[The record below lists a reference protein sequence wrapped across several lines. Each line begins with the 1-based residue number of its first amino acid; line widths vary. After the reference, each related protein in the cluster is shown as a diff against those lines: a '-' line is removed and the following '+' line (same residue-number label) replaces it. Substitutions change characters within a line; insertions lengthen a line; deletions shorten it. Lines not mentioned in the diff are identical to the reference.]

1 MLSGINFICSGK
13 VISCLS
19 LQRKGC
25 ACVYAQS
32 LLTVELFHS
41 KFIFVKISK
50 LKPKSAA
57 EMMNVCYQQGK
68 IGRCLLLFS

>member
-1 MLSGINFICSGK
+1 M
-13 VISCLS
+13 
-19 LQRKGC
+19 
-25 ACVYAQS
+25 CVYAQS

-41 KFIFVKISK
+41 KSVFVKISK